1 MPEVQTPEWTGEEFG
16 PYRVLRRLGMGG
28 MAETFE
34 AVRFGPGGFSQRVC
48 LKLVLPFFRNDPD
61 FVRLFEREARL
72 AAKLR
77 HSNIVGIIDFGNVDG
92 TPYMALELVDG
103 VDLRALLKSQ
113 PGERLSHD
121 LVELMALELA
131 QGLAHAHNPSG
142 VSGGGKTSEVRGI
155 AHRDLSPSNVM
166 LSVEGEVL
174 LTDFGVAKA
183 MDGTNRKQSDVK
195 GKVPYM
201 SPEQLRNEVVDGR
214 ADLFSL
220 GVLLFEALTGERPYD
235 GGSDPATILLI
246 LQGEH
251 PSLQELVPDAPEG
264 LCRVIESLI
273 DPDRDKRPISA
284 LALVEQLDEF
294 APSPRTRRELSKM
307 VGALRREPVEG
318 EAGLLD
324 SYRSTPGTGSR
335 SGVVSSTLPAVST
348 GSEGL
353 SEDPETQERKGLH
366 VNASALLAITIVAIM
381 LVGIFLFAMR
391 MV

>member
-1 MPEVQTPEWTGEEFG
+1 MPEAQIPDWIGEKFG
-16 PYRVLRRLGMGG
+16 PYRVLRRLGVGG

-48 LKLVLPFFRNDPD
+48 LKLVLPFYRKDPD

-103 VDLRALLKSQ
+103 VDLRALLDVQ
-113 PGERLSHD
+113 PAKRLSHD
-121 LVELMALELA
+121 LIALMALDLA
-131 QGLAHAHNPSG
+131 QGLAHAHNPAS
-142 VSGGGKTSEVRGI
+142 VVGGGNTSEVRGI

-166 LSVEGEVL
+166 LSIEGEVL

-220 GVLLFEALTGERPYD
+220 GVLLFEALVGQRPYD
-235 GGSDPATILLI
+235 GGSDPATIFLI

-251 PSLQELVPDAPEG
+251 PPLQELAPDAPEG

-273 DPDRDKRPISA
+273 EPDRDNRPISA
-284 LALVEQLDEF
+284 AELVEQLDEL
-294 APSPRTRRELSKM
+294 APGPRVRRDLGQM
-307 VGALRREPVEG
+307 VSALQKQSTDAS

-324 SYRSTPGTGSR
+324 SYRSM
-335 SGVVSSTLPAVST
+335 SGVFSGTLPA
-348 GSEGL
+348 GLADGEEGAPTTAGPQD
-353 SEDPETQERKGLH
+353 SKRKGLQ
-366 VNASALLAITIVAIM
+366 VTASALLAIAFVAIV
-381 LVGIFLFAMR
+381 LIGIILFALR